1 MFPTHPLVAT
11 DNLTKLLSYSPQCPS
26 LCFRSLISWT
36 WKDLFLLFVHLNC
49 TNPSMWAQKHHF
61 FHKTFSHSL
70 QQIFC
75 LHLIF
80 YNSLS
85 LPISALHLCLT
96 SPTLL
101 SVPQRQNYLRL
112 HLLNVYEPYSTDRYA
127 SYAMEPYI
135 LKITIDLTPHPILMA
150 SLAGKPIV
158 FIIQNLPP

>member
-1 MFPTHPLVAT
+1 M
-11 DNLTKLLSYSPQCPS
+11 PS
-26 LCFRSLISWT
+26 LCFHSLISCT
-36 WKDLFLLFVHLNC
+36 WKDLFLFFIHLNC
-49 TNPSMWAQKHHF
+49 TNPSIWAQKHF
-61 FHKTFSHSL
+61 FHKTSSHSL

-101 SVPQRQNYLRL
+101 SVPQRQNLHL
-112 HLLNVYEPYSTDRYA
+112 HLLNVYEPYSTDRYS

-135 LKITIDLTPHPILMA
+135 LKITVDLILTPHPILMA
-150 SLAGKPIV
+150 SLAGEPIV
-158 FIIQNLPP
+158 FIIQTFPP